1 MAGRKDI
8 DVKKLKAQLQ
18 ERQTELQSLMHSSEE
33 SRGVVELDQ
42 TRQGRLSRM
51 DALQGQA
58 MAQET
63 ERRRQAELKR
73 IAAALAR
80 IESGDFGYCLSCDEE
95 IAAKRLEFDPSV
107 SLCVDCAA
115 DAGG

>member
-8 DVKKLKAQLQ
+8 DEKKLKALLAQ
-18 ERQTELQSLMHSSEE
+18 RKAELEALVHSSEE

-73 IAAALAR
+73 IEAALAR
-80 IESGDFGYCLSCDEE
+80 MASGDYGYCLSCDEE

-107 SLCVDCAA
+107 
-115 DAGG
+115 